1 MNRNLFNVKTVGN
14 ALNTGFKNMVS
25 KAHNPFKPQ
34 TTLSTCI
41 GINKINFKR

>member
-14 ALNTGFKNMVS
+14 DLSKSFKRMVT
-25 KAHNPFKPQ
+25 KAHNPFKQQ

-41 GINKINFKR
+41 GINKINFKL

>member
-1 MNRNLFNVKTVGN
+1 MNRNLFNVKTVGD

-25 KAHNPFKPQ
+25 KAHNPFKQP
-34 TTLSTCI
+34 TLSTCI